1 MGSDE
6 MQHKAAIDPEYIRV
20 ELKDPLLADMHKD
33 ARVLINGVD
42 DGTVGRTLSVSHGT
56 CTVSVAVD
64 GAIPVDVKVS
74 DTGIGRPLIVVIDVE
89 P

>member
-1 MGSDE
+1 

-20 ELKDPLLADMHKD
+20 ELRDPALAEKHKG

-42 DGTVGRTLSVSHGT
+42 HGTVGRTLSVSHGT
-56 CTVSVAVD
+56 CTVSVAVE

-74 DTGIGRPLIVVIDVE
+74 DTEIGRPMIVVIDVE
-89 P
+89 PC